1 MGRQIVNTNGQGRAQ
16 STARIFTVLAIVAA
30 AVILVVFFG
39 LSKVT
44 ANQPSDGYVMQS
56 NYNSQES
63 VPQPDQTTGPSAMG
77 APPAQ
82 AK

>member
-1 MGRQIVNTNGQGRAQ
+1 MGRQIVNTNGQGRAT
-16 STARIFTVLAIVAA
+16 STARIFTVLAIITA
-30 AVILVVFFG
+30 AVILVIFYA

-44 ANQPSDGYVMQS
+44 ANQPSDGYVMHS
-56 NYNSQES
+56 TYNSQEA
-63 VPQPDQTTGPSAMG
+63 VPQPDQTNGPSAMG

>member
-1 MGRQIVNTNGQGRAQ
+1 MGRQIVNTNGQGRAT
-16 STARIFTVLAIVAA
+16 STARVFTVLAIVAA
-30 AVILVVFFG
+30 AVILMIFWG

-44 ANQPSDGYVMQS
+44 ENQPSDGYVVHS
-56 NYNSQES
+56 AYNSQEAI
-63 VPQPDQTTGPSAMG
+63 PQPDQTSGPSAMG